1 MTNDLTK
8 EELAGR
14 LTRFCDAMDEAF
26 SDWDTAVILSKV
38 NQYYLTG
45 TMQDGMLLIKNS
57 REPYYFVR
65 RSFERAQDESPLTC
79 LYPMNS
85 YRDAAAIAGSNLGR
99 TFMETEI
106 VTLAITERMKKY
118 FQIDNIGS
126 LDKALLSVRSVKSPY
141 ELEWMRRSGAAHA
154 DILEKVVPLLLREG
168 MSEAE
173 LVGELFDKMIKR
185 GYHGLSRFSM
195 FQTEM
200 VVGQVGF
207 GESSLYPTSFDG
219 PGGARGISAAA
230 PIVGSRERKLK
241 KGDLVFV
248 DIGFGENGY
257 HSDKTQIYCFGCEP
271 SDEVVRAHRDCID
284 VQSRLA
290 DMLKPGAIP
299 SQIYNTVL
307 GELDEEFKRNFMGF
321 GNRRAK
327 FFGHGVGLHVDEL
340 PIITNGYNIPLAEN
354 MVIALEP
361 RKGIDCVGMVGVEDT
376 YIVTPS
382 GGQCIT
388 GGGRDIIIVK

>member
-79 LYPMNS
+79 IYPMNS

-118 FQIDNIGS
+118 FQIDSIGS
-126 LDKALLSVRSVKSPY
+126 LDKVLLSVRSVKSPY

-290 DMLKPGAIP
+290 HMLKPGAIP

-361 RKGIDCVGMVGVEDT
+361 KKGIDCVGMVGVEDT
-376 YIVTPS
+376 YIVTPG